1 MEELVLRRQ
10 PYSAEAEQAVLGS
23 LLIDPACIAEAIEIV
38 AADDFY
44 LPENKKIFETIT
56 SMYTLGQKMDP
67 VILLDELKN
76 REIYDEAGG
85 RAYLYKLIEI
95 TPTAANVKA
104 YAQIVRAKAKLR
116 KLAKITG
123 ETNERALSEA
133 GEVNELIETLEQ
145 QLFEMRGEKQGQ
157 GLVHIRA
164 AIMDSIEI
172 LNELSKHKGTMPGIP
187 TGFSDLD
194 YYITGLNQSD
204 LILLAARPGIGKTS
218 VALNIARNASK
229 SGKNVAVFNLEM
241 SRTQLVQRM
250 LSSEG
255 MIDLKKIKTADLTDD
270 EWDRLASASK
280 ELSAAPIYIDD
291 TANITVAE
299 IKARCRRLPNLG
311 LVIIDYLQLISGT
324 RKDGNRVLEV
334 SEISRALKIMAKE
347 LNIPVLCLSQ
357 LSRASDQRKERP
369 RLSDLRDSGAIEQ
382 DADIVLFL
390 YKDEDYNPDT
400 ADKNVCECIIA
411 KNRNGQTNTVK
422 FRWLGQF
429 TRFVTQDNHHAE
441 A

>member
-1 MEELVLRRQ
+1 
-10 PYSAEAEQAVLGS
+10 
-23 LLIDPACIAEAIEIV
+23 
-38 AADDFY
+38 
-44 LPENKKIFETIT
+44 
-56 SMYTLGQKMDP
+56 
-67 VILLDELKN
+67 
-76 REIYDEAGG
+76 
-85 RAYLYKLIEI
+85 
-95 TPTAANVKA
+95 
-104 YAQIVRAKAKLR
+104 
-116 KLAKITG
+116 
-123 ETNERALSEA
+123 
-133 GEVNELIETLEQ
+133 
-145 QLFEMRGEKQGQ
+145 MRGEKQGQ
-157 GLVHIRA
+157 GLVHIRS

-172 LNELSKHKGTMPGIP
+172 LNELSKSKGSMPGIP

-194 YYITGLNQSD
+194 YYITGLNKSD

-218 VALNIARNASK
+218 VALNIASNASK

-280 ELSAAPIYIDD
+280 TLSAAPIYIDD

-347 LNIPVLCLSQ
+347 LNVPILCLSQ

-441 A
+441 

>member
-1 MEELVLRRQ
+1 MRTPPLGVHFFVKGGGGMEDLVLRRQ
-10 PYSAEAEQAVLGS
+10 PYSAEAEQSVLGS
-23 LLIDPACIAEAIEIV
+23 LLIDPACISEAIEIV

-44 LPENKKIFETIT
+44 IPENKKIFETMT
-56 SMYTLGQKMDP
+56 SMYTLGQKIDP

-85 RAYLYKLIEI
+85 RAYLYKLVEI

-123 ETNERALSEA
+123 EANERALAEA
-133 GEVNELIETLEQ
+133 GEANELIESLEQ

-157 GLVHIRA
+157 GLVHIRS
-164 AIMDSIEI
+164 AIMDSIEL
-172 LNELSKHKGTMPGIP
+172 LNELSKTKGGMPGIP

-194 YYITGLNQSD
+194 YYITGLNKSD

-229 SGKNVAVFNLEM
+229 SGKNIAVFNLEM

-270 EWDRLASASK
+270 EWDRLARASKALSSAS
-280 ELSAAPIYIDD
+280 IYIDD

-299 IKARCRRLPNLG
+299 IKARCRRLPDLG

-324 RKDGNRVLEV
+324 RKDGNRV
-334 SEISRALKIMAKE
+334 
-347 LNIPVLCLSQ
+347 CLSQ

-429 TRFVTQDNHHAE
+429 TRFVTQDNRHVE
-441 A
+441 